1 MKNSDR
7 LLVILK
13 YLQDNSDAGISVSS
27 RELLDMLAEKGCE
40 ARVTTLRRDILALQ
54 RAGYDICEE
63 KAEGIATRY
72 SYVSRSWDTPELQI
86 MIDAVN
92 ACLFLTPKKSND
104 IIGRL
109 RSLAGPSAREILAPK
124 ILVED
129 RIKAQNE
136 QILYIVQDIMRA
148 IDGKRQIRFR
158 HFTYDVNR
166 NRVPRHDGYE
176 YTLSPYALIWQEDRY
191 YVIGYSQKHG
201 RIAKFRVD
209 RMEKPRVLKKAGVP
223 MPEDLDLK
231 DYVSKIFRMYDD
243 GPVETVT
250 LRCAE
255 GMEDQVIDHFGPG
268 TEFKPVGPDRFDVTV
283 TVNLSSTFYG
293 WLFQYP
299 GKMTLISPESAR
311 EKYTRM
317 LEEAMDHAQAGE

>member
-1 MKNSDR
+1 M
-7 LLVILK
+7 
-13 YLQDNSDAGISVSS
+13 
-27 RELLDMLAEKGCE
+27 
-40 ARVTTLRRDILALQ
+40 
-54 RAGYDICEE
+54 
-63 KAEGIATRY
+63 
-72 SYVSRSWDTPELQI
+72 
-86 MIDAVN
+86 
-92 ACLFLTPKKSND
+92 
-104 IIGRL
+104 
-109 RSLAGPSAREILAPK
+109 
-124 ILVED
+124 
-129 RIKAQNE
+129 
-136 QILYIVQDIMRA
+136 
-148 IDGKRQIRFR
+148 
-158 HFTYDVNR
+158 
-166 NRVPRHDGYE
+166 
-176 YTLSPYALIWQEDRY
+176 
-191 YVIGYSQKHG
+191 IGYSQKHG